1 MILQK
6 MQAAAM
12 AWGVR
17 MAFWVVIRY
26 VGTGEVF
33 MVTEDFMRLNVFCV
47 FEQLDSQSGSYGR

>member
-17 MAFWVVIRY
+17 MAFWWIQVRHGGNLGHGGSYEI
-26 VGTGEVF
+26 
-33 MVTEDFMRLNVFCV
+33 EDF
-47 FEQLDSQSGSYGR
+47 